1 MTSHSH
7 KGHSSRMLLWIVAA
21 LVVALAAIGA
31 WALTRVGEGTA
42 GETPGGATLE
52 LTAPSAAAGK
62 CAVPS
67 AEFLRE
73 SNVAFDGT
81 VTAIEGE
88 SVTLAVKR
96 WYRGGETTEVRVI
109 GPSEQLRQIL
119 SGVDFE
125 VGERYLVTAADGQV
139 TLCGFSGSWS
149 EQMAALYEE
158 AFAE

>member
-1 MTSHSH
+1 MTSHRDP
-7 KGHSSRMLLWIVAA
+7 GGSSRMRLVLVAA
-21 LVVALAAIGA
+21 LVVVIAAVGT
-31 WALTRVGEGTA
+31 WALTRGDDG
-42 GETPGGATLE
+42 TPGAATLE
-52 LTAPSAAAGK
+52 LSVPSAAAGK